1 MFKSFKEVRNQI
13 HYISEGIS
21 KIENLIITKFKK
33 NSNNNETLISELKK
47 KNEILESVMTPTY

>member
-33 NSNNNETLISELKK
+33 IVIIMK
-47 KNEILESVMTPTY
+47 P